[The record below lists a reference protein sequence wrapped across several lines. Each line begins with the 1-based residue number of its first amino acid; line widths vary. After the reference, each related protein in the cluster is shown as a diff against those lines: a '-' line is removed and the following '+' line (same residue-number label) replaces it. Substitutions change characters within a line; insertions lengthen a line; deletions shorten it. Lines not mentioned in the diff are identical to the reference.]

1 MVVESTTLSP
11 VWFEFLPKLLGRIA
25 ACCPKPTDRT
35 SFHAVC
41 RSWHSAACHNYPRMP
56 LLQWVVLRD
65 GSFLTLSDDGRDLPQ
80 GTVRYSEF
88 VHPTHGLCSLTL
100 PDPENTACVGSMG
113 GWLAHCHHD
122 RWSSR
127 ADDYSFVLHN
137 PFSDTTVLLPDV
149 DGVGSIALPGVFDAL
164 KVLMHSTAKDIVAS
178 CPTIKVILNVTFLGG
193 KLYGITKVEDLFSFD
208 LALLQDEKMPTVT
221 DCKQVIRQ
229 PLDKQCYDYVPW
241 SDVDD
246 EEDQEN
252 NDDDGDDELASI
264 SGEKYGSSEDEY
276 EEEKELE

>member
-1 MVVESTTLSP
+1 M
-11 VWFEFLPKLLGRIA
+11 
-25 ACCPKPTDRT
+25 
-35 SFHAVC
+35 
-41 RSWHSAACHNYPRMP
+41 
-56 LLQWVVLRD
+56 
-65 GSFLTLSDDGRDLPQ
+65 
-80 GTVRYSEF
+80 
-88 VHPTHGLCSLTL
+88 
-100 PDPENTACVGSMG
+100 
-113 GWLAHCHHD
+113 
-122 RWSSR
+122 
-127 ADDYSFVLHN
+127 
-137 PFSDTTVLLPDV
+137 
-149 DGVGSIALPGVFDAL
+149 
-164 KVLMHSTAKDIVAS
+164 
-178 CPTIKVILNVTFLGG
+178 GG